1 MVSSGV
7 SLTSWGEDASLA
19 LIGLPSSN
27 GVMIK
32 IPYGV
37 DVLLIDQPRT
47 QIVILGW
54 LKLNLTLFLDQLRLA
69 YGDEHWL

>member
-47 QIVILGW
+47 PDCHIGLVKIESNFILRSVETGLW
-54 LKLNLTLFLDQLRLA
+54 R
-69 YGDEHWL
+69 